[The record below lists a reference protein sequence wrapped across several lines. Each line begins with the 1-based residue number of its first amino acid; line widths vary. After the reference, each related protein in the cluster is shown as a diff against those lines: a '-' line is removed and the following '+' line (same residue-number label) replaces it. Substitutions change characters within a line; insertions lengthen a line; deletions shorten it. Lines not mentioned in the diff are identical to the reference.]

1 MTMQEKLSDKTVHGK
16 LSENANYVCELYNA
30 ELEKRKKG
38 QLPDGFEI
46 PQFFLE
52 GDEEVKLERFWGIS
66 FSINKLAEAQA
77 YCEKKKLKKSIG
89 IINIEEV
96 SDAVAFDK
104 FYFDLEYNSSDKK
117 ISDYD
122 STGVFRIDLNDGDF
136 LYIAQ
141 WAAGDG
147 RETVADAVVISTLDA
162 YSKLRE
168 ALNKQDVVRS
178 TIKKGVYRLREHKG
192 VPIYTRVK
200 DMQQTPVIHPEKD
213 RAVSLIKNF
222 FDNVDHFAK
231 DGRSGTRK
239 GIWIGPPGTGKTS
252 LSRQILRDY
261 GKKFNVCITTDL
273 GACYLHMVKAAK
285 SKKSTIIVLEDA
297 ENSLS
302 KANSDVLNVLDGIDL
317 PRNPAG
323 TYIIMTTNKPQM
335 IEKRILM
342 RPGRIDDWCF
352 FGALK
357 GDNALQC
364 AKFYFSSTLYKGL
377 LTVEDIEGLKTV
389 KTVKGKETEVEV
401 LDKGLLAIV
410 SNGSNGMSGA
420 QIAGLADSMI
430 SFSISKNK
438 PVSVELIHEAKEEM
452 EGYLSNIDKLI
463 VEEGLLKDNKL
474 GFNLDE
480 DDGKS
485 GFKSW

>member
-1 MTMQEKLSDKTVHGK
+1 MQNKLLDKTVHGK
-16 LSENANYVCELYNA
+16 LSENANYICELYNS
-30 ELEKRKKG
+30 ELERRKNG
-38 QLPDGFEI
+38 QLPKGVSV
-46 PQFFLE
+46 PHFFSE
-52 GDEEVKLERFWGIS
+52 GENEVKIERFWGIS
-66 FSINKLAEAQA
+66 FSVSKLVEAKE
-77 YCEKKKLKKSIG
+77 YCKKNKLKKTVG

-96 SDAVAFDK
+96 SDVVAFDK
-104 FYFDLEYNSSDKK
+104 FFFDLEYNSSEKS
-117 ISDYD
+117 ISNYD

-147 RETVADAVVISTLDA
+147 RETVADAVVISTLGA

-178 TIKKGVYRLREHKG
+178 IVKKGVYRLREQNG
-192 VPIYTRVK
+192 IPIYTKIK

-222 FDNVDHFAK
+222 FNNVEHFVK

-273 GACYLHMVKAAK
+273 GACYLHMVKSAK
-285 SKKSTIIVLEDA
+285 SKKPTIIVLEDA

-357 GDNALQC
+357 GKNALQC

-377 LTVEDIEGLKTV
+377 LTVEDKEGQKTV
-389 KTVKGKETEVEV
+389 KTVKGKETEVET
-401 LDKGLLAIV
+401 LDEGLLSIV
-410 SNGSNGMSGA
+410 SNGKSGMSGA

-438 PVSVELIHEAKEEM
+438 PVSVELIHEAKNEM
-452 EGYLSNIDKLI
+452 EGYLKSIDTLI
-463 VEEGLLKDNKL
+463 KEEGMLKDNEL
-474 GFNLDE
+474 GFNLDQ
-480 DDGKS
+480 DDGKNN
-485 GFKSW
+485 FKSW